1 MAVNEV
7 AKTAST
13 IKIAA
18 IWARVS
24 TAGQKETSIP
34 TQVEACRAKL
44 TEQGYIV
51 KYIFEETFCSLDLYA
66 SEKFLE
72 LRRLITRGAIDAVC
86 FYDSDRIEA
95 EGSQRINF
103 LIECRDFNVEAISVY
118 GAPID
123 VNSPEGKLMIMVQ
136 AVSKEKQVL
145 RARTGARDGLRDRVK
160 LRKLPASYRHID
172 GYDWIKPNPKANPPI
187 IYPRLTEN
195 KVEFPK
201 TKLIADRLKEGET
214 QTTIIKEL
222 KSKGMKS
229 PNGAEEW
236 SGTEIS
242 RIVHNPVY
250 AGRYYGLKTTA
261 TREPRKVG
269 AKSKKIPFE
278 KQNYIPEIIV
288 ESPLFTWEERQQIL
302 ARFALHARNSNRN
315 AKRDYL
321 LRNRI
326 FSGELTDKKGQ
337 SQKYHG
343 RLKHGQIQYRCPKP
357 VYHRILNGT
366 DIEPYVKGQV
376 LRMVTNLKRQSKK
389 TNPEMAVDVV
399 EALERELRKIEVEK
413 STIRNRLVKAWEQ
426 KTDAEQ
432 KGKSVDVEF
441 YEEIKGKNTH
451 ELDNLVAKEETIKEQ
466 KLQLTNKQ
474 LVAAEM
480 LTFFQKFGLTDA
492 KSTPTDREW
501 QELFETINLK
511 IIVNTEERR
520 ALMVEKMDF
529 GADTNAFWGQVD
541 VTVEVGVPI
550 LSEVGVP
557 ILSKEHLYC
566 STGNIRTIVELT
578 ATMPNLTPEMV
589 EKLDSV
595 DVGSIASRMAR
606 S

>member
-1 MAVNEV
+1 MTVDENN
-7 AKTAST
+7 KTEPA

-24 TAGQKETSIP
+24 TAGQKETSIL

-44 TEQGYIV
+44 IEQGYIV
-51 KYIFEETFCSLDLYA
+51 RHIFEETFCSLDLYA

-72 LRRLITRGAIDAVC
+72 LRRLITRGSIDAVC

-136 AVSKEKQVL
+136 AISKEKQVL

-160 LRKLPASYRHID
+160 LRKLPASYRPIE
-172 GYDWIKPNPKANPPI
+172 GYDWILPNPKATPPI

-201 TKLIADRLKEGET
+201 TKLIADLMKEGET

-278 KQNYIPEIIV
+278 KQYYIPEIVV

-337 SQKYHG
+337 PQKYHG

-357 VYHRILNGT
+357 VFHRILNGT

-389 TNPEMAVDVV
+389 TNPTTAVNVV
-399 EALERELRKIEVEK
+399 EALDKELKKIELDK
-413 STIRNRLVKAWEQ
+413 STIKNRLVKAWEQ
-426 KTDAEQ
+426 KTDAEHN
-432 KGKSVDVEF
+432 GKSFDNDI
-441 YEEIKGKNTH
+441 YEIIKGKNTH
-451 ELDNLVAKEETIKEQ
+451 ELDNLVAREETIKEQ
-466 KLQLTNKQ
+466 KLQLANKQ
-474 LVAAEM
+474 MVATEM
-480 LTFFQKFGLTDA
+480 VTFFSKFGVTDA
-492 KSTPTDREW
+492 KSNPTDREW
-501 QELFETINLK
+501 RELFE
-511 IIVNTEERR
+511 IIDLRVRVNTIEQRDGMIR
-520 ALMVEKMDF
+520 VFDY
-529 GADTNAFWGQVD
+529 GAEQTTFWGDVD
-541 VTVEVGVPI
+541 VNIEVGVPMPYNF
-550 LSEVGVP
+550 LGEERVTPS
-557 ILSKEHLYC
+557 
-566 STGNIRTIVELT
+566 LT
-578 ATMPNLTPEMV
+578 LEM
-589 EKLDSV
+589 EERLDSIS
-595 DVGSIASRMAR
+595 VGSIASRNPR